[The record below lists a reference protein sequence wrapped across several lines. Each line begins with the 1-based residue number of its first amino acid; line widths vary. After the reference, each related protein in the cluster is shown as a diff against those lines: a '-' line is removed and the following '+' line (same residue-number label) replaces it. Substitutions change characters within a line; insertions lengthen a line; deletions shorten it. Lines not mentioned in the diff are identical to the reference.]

1 MFGIIFTFINAVNLY
16 MEENERAETET
27 QADAIIED
35 QIEMELTNPCGG
47 KKPLLEFPDDR
58 NVLA

>member
-1 MFGIIFTFINAVNLY
+1 

-35 QIEMELTNPCGG
+35 QIEMELTNSFGG
-47 KKPLLEFPDDR
+47 KKPLLEFPEDR
-58 NVLA
+58 NVLP